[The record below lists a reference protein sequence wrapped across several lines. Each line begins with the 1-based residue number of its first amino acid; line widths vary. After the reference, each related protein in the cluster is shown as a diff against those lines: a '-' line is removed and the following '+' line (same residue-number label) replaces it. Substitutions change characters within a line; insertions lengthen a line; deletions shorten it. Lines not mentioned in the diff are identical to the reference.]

1 MALDKSAL
9 SSDILKVFKSMKDN
23 YKTEGYDGDKEFCEG
38 LGKAFK
44 DFGESGS
51 ISTVDAGTVSAGTFA
66 GQGTGSLSLDSTET
80 IKTLKSAVKAM
91 KEDGEDDDYL
101 AGQIKKALQDMYD
114 ASDIV
119 STTVNGAIT
128 PPSGSV
134 ITVTGA
140 SGKGTI
146 ECDFSL
152 VESGLK
158 DFFALMRDID
168 NGKTDSDLAD
178 KIATLVYNAVKSGI
192 VSTNDE
198 GEISGASGYGTIS

>member
-1 MALDKSAL
+1 MALDKSDL
-9 SSDILKVFKSMKDN
+9 SADILEVFNSMKDN

-51 ISTVDAGTVSAGTFA
+51 ISTTDAGTVSAGTFA
-66 GQGTGSLSLDSTET
+66 GTGTGSLSLDSTET

-119 STTVNGAIT
+119 STTVNGSIT
-128 PPSGSV
+128 TSSGSV
-134 ITVTGA
+134 TIEGA

-146 ECDFSL
+146 KCDFSS

-158 DFFALMRDID
+158 TFFALMKNID
-168 NGKTDSDLAD
+168 NGKTDSDLAN
-178 KIATLVYNAVKSGI
+178 KIADLVYSAVKSGV

-198 GEISGASGYGTIS
+198 GEIEGASGAGTIS

>member
-1 MALDKSAL
+1 MALDKSDL
-9 SSDILKVFKSMKDN
+9 SADILEIFNSMKDN
-23 YKTEGYDGDKEFCEG
+23 YDTEGYDGDKEFCEG

-51 ISTVDAGTVSAGTFA
+51 ISTTDGGTVSAGTFA
-66 GQGTGSLSLDSTET
+66 GGGTGSLSLDSAKT
-80 IKTLKSAVKAM
+80 IKTLKNAVKAM

-119 STTVNGAIT
+119 STTVNGEIT

-134 ITVTGA
+134 ITITGA

-146 ECDFSL
+146 ECDFSS

-178 KIATLVYNAVKSGI
+178 KIADLVYSAVKSGV

-198 GEISGASGYGTIS
+198 GDIEGASGYGTIS

>member
-1 MALDKSAL
+1 MALVKSDL
-9 SSDILKVFKSMKDN
+9 SSDILEVFNSMKDN

-51 ISTVDAGTVSAGTFA
+51 ISTTDAGTVSAGTFA
-66 GQGTGSLSLDSTET
+66 GTGTGSLSLDSTET

-91 KEDGEDDDYL
+91 KENGKDDDYL

-128 PPSGSV
+128 PPSGSL
-134 ITVTGA
+134 ITITGA

-146 ECDFSL
+146 ECDFSS

-158 DFFALMRDID
+158 TFFALMKDID

-178 KIATLVYNAVKSGI
+178 KIADLVYSAVKSGV

-198 GEISGASGYGTIS
+198 GEIEGASGEGTIS

>member
-1 MALDKSAL
+1 MALDKSDL
-9 SSDILKVFKSMKDN
+9 SADILEIFNSMKDN
-23 YKTEGYDGDKEFCEG
+23 YDTEGYDGDKEFCEG

-51 ISTVDAGTVSAGTFA
+51 ISTTDGGTVSAGEFA
-66 GQGTGSLSLDSTET
+66 GSGTGSLSLNSAKT

-119 STTVNGAIT
+119 STTVNGTIT
-128 PPSGSV
+128 TSSSS
-134 ITVTGA
+134 ITIEGA

-146 ECDFSL
+146 ECDFSS

-158 DFFALMRDID
+158 TFFALMKDID

-178 KIATLVYNAVKSGI
+178 KIADLVYSAVKSGV

-198 GEISGASGYGTIS
+198 GEIEGASGLGTIS

>member
-1 MALDKSAL
+1 MALDKEDLSA
-9 SSDILKVFKSMKDN
+9 DILEIFNSMKTN

-51 ISTVDAGTVSAGTFA
+51 ISTKDTGTVSAGEFL
-66 GQGTGSLSLDSTET
+66 GKGKGSLSLNSAKT

-119 STTVNGAIT
+119 STTVDGSIT
-128 PPSGSV
+128 TSSGSV
-134 ITVTGA
+134 TIEGA

-146 ECDFSL
+146 KCDFSS

-158 DFFALMRDID
+158 TFFALMKNID
-168 NGKTDSDLAD
+168 NGKTDSDLAN
-178 KIATLVYNAVKSGI
+178 KIADLVYSAVKDGV

-198 GEISGASGYGTIS
+198 GDIEGASGAGTIS

>member
-1 MALDKSAL
+1 MALVKSVL
-9 SSDILKVFKSMKDN
+9 SSDILEVFKSMKDN

-51 ISTVDAGTVSAGTFA
+51 ISTIDAGTVSAGTFV
-66 GQGTGSLSLDSTET
+66 GTGTGSLSLDSTET

-91 KEDGEDDDYL
+91 KEDGKDDDYL
-101 AGQIKKALQDMYD
+101 AGQIKKSLQDMYD

-146 ECDFSL
+146 ECDFSS

-178 KIATLVYNAVKSGI
+178 KIADLVYNAVKSGI

-198 GEISGASGYGTIS
+198 NEIAGASGYGTIS

>member
-1 MALDKSAL
+1 MALDKSDL
-9 SSDILKVFKSMKDN
+9 SADILEIFNSMKDN
-23 YKTEGYDGDKEFCEG
+23 YDTEGYDGDKEFCEG

-51 ISTVDAGTVSAGTFA
+51 ISTTDGGTVSAGEFA
-66 GQGTGSLSLDSTET
+66 GEGTGSLSLNSTKT

-119 STTVNGAIT
+119 STTVNGTIT
-128 PPSGSV
+128 TSSGSV
-134 ITVTGA
+134 TITGA

-146 ECDFSL
+146 ECDFSS

-158 DFFALMRDID
+158 TFFALMKDID
-168 NGKTDSDLAD
+168 NGKTDSDLAN
-178 KIATLVYNAVKSGI
+178 KIADLVYSAVKSGV

-198 GEISGASGYGTIS
+198 GEIEGASGSGTIS

>member
-1 MALDKSAL
+1 MALDKSDL
-9 SSDILKVFKSMKDN
+9 SADILEIFNSMKDN

-38 LGKAFK
+38 LGQAFK
-44 DFGESGS
+44 NFGESGS
-51 ISTVDAGTVSAGTFA
+51 ISTKDGGTVSAGTFA
-66 GQGTGSLSLDSTET
+66 GTGTGSLSLNSAKT

-91 KEDGEDDDYL
+91 KENGKDDDYL

-128 PPSGSV
+128 TSSGS
-134 ITVTGA
+134 ITITGA

-146 ECDFSL
+146 ECDFSS

-158 DFFALMRDID
+158 TFFALMKDID

-178 KIATLVYNAVKSGI
+178 KIADLVYSAVKSGV

-198 GEISGASGYGTIS
+198 GEIEGASGLGTIS

>member
-1 MALDKSAL
+1 MALDKSDL
-9 SSDILKVFKSMKDN
+9 SADILEIFNSMRTN

-51 ISTVDAGTVSAGTFA
+51 ISTTDGGTVSAGEFS
-66 GQGTGSLSLDSTET
+66 GKGKGSLSLNSAKT

-91 KEDGEDDDYL
+91 KENGKDDDYL

-128 PPSGSV
+128 TSSS
-134 ITVTGA
+134 TVTITGA

-146 ECDFSL
+146 ECDFSS

-158 DFFALMRDID
+158 TFFALMKDID
-168 NGKTDSDLAD
+168 NGKTDSDLAN
-178 KIATLVYNAVKSGI
+178 KIADLVYSAVKSG
-192 VSTNDE
+192 VVNTNDE
-198 GEISGASGYGTIS
+198 GEIEGASGAGTIS